1 MKNKRAARRDNAGDD
16 AGANARADAG
26 APNPPT
32 TPADGDATTGRHRL
46 WFRPRFTFL
55 SSANKGV
62 LGGVRQDTAV
72 CPDATTNA
80 PGWDEPG
87 WEGIASRIVMTLEPV
102 VGTHSGRTLGVEAV
116 IANAP
121 SLGFASA
128 HDLLDCAFDASDPTD
143 PLRSSN
149 RLPEVEHA
157 AHMAA
162 LSLFAALPGYAAL
175 KLFLNLDTR
184 LLDRADKIVVELREA
199 LNRHGLEPGAVV
211 LTISERL
218 PFLNV
223 DTLCGSET
231 EADAAATKLTRL
243 FDTLRGLSGR
253 IALANF
259 GAGSASVPLLT
270 LARPDLVRLDRYFIQ
285 IQMPD
290 RSRRMVLNTLTNL
303 SHMLGIQVV
312 AEGVGTVEQYQMCR
326 QAGCEYIQGRLIG
339 PRVSDPSGLPSTYTE
354 IRALNEADQ
363 RSSKTDAALIASQTR
378 AMEPV
383 VAGTAMS
390 EVFERFRQAKD
401 QTFLPAVDGVGEPI
415 GIIRETDLKDYTYS
429 LYGKDLLS
437 NRALGRTLDGFVV
450 RCPVADVNTKAEKIL
465 EVFSAAGEAECVLI
479 TRDRQYMGF
488 LSASSLLKV
497 ISEKNLA
504 LARDQNPLSR
514 LPGNN
519 MINEYI
525 SDSLLDTKC
534 MTIMVYIDFDNF
546 KPFNDAYGYRQGD
559 RAITLFAELMRKEL
573 PQDDVF
579 IGHVGGDDFFVGFKE
594 YGSDQ
599 AVDLICTLI
608 ERFRNDVESFYDET
622 SRERG
627 YMIGRDREGVERHLP
642 LLTASAAILELPPDH
657 IARSPDEIAGQIA
670 QYKKKAKQSVSKIA
684 KARIAETRNAEAA
697 PTEERAEALL
707 DASGS

>member
-1 MKNKRAARRDNAGDD
+1 MKTKGAVRRDNTGDHAGVGAGDL
-16 AGANARADAG
+16 R
-26 APNPPT
+26 PLT
-32 TPADGDATTGRHRL
+32 TLADGDAMTGERRL

-55 SSANKGV
+55 SSGGKGCPGV
-62 LGGVRQDTAV
+62 LGGGRQDTAA
-72 CPDATTNA
+72 CSDATTNA
-80 PGWDEPG
+80 PGWGEPG
-87 WEGIASRIVMTLEPV
+87 WGEPGWDQIASRIVMTLEPV

-121 SLGFASA
+121 SLGFAST
-128 HDLLDCAFDASDPTD
+128 HDLLDCAFDASDPID

-149 RLPEVEHA
+149 RLPDVEHA

-162 LSLFAALPGYAAL
+162 VSLFAALPDYAAL
-175 KLFLNLDTR
+175 KLFLTLDTR
-184 LLDRADKIVVELREA
+184 LLDRADRVVMELREA
-199 LNRHGLEPGAVV
+199 LSRHRIEPSAVV
-211 LTISERL
+211 LTVSECRPFLDMEALRDDKTGTGAATADVERL
-218 PFLNV
+218 FSV
-223 DTLCGSET
+223 
-231 EADAAATKLTRL
+231 
-243 FDTLRGLSGR
+243 LRSLSGR
-253 IALANF
+253 IALSDF
-259 GAGSASVPLLT
+259 GTGTASMALLT
-270 LARPDLVRLDRYFIQ
+270 LARPDMVKLDRFFIQ
-285 IQMPD
+285 AQTRD
-290 RSRRMVLNTLTNL
+290 RSRRMALNVLTNL

-312 AEGVGTVEQYQMCR
+312 AEGVETVDQYQMCR
-326 QAGCEYIQGRLIG
+326 QAGCDYLQGRLIG
-339 PRVSDPSGLPSTYTE
+339 ARVSDPTALPGDYPA

-415 GIIRETDLKDYTYS
+415 GIIRESDLKEYTYS

-465 EVFSAAGEAECVLI
+465 EVFSAAGDAECVLI
-479 TRDRQYMGF
+479 TRERKYMGF

-525 SDSLLDTKC
+525 SDALIDTEC
-534 MTIMVYIDFDNF
+534 MNILVYIDFDNF

-573 PQDDVF
+573 PQNDVF
-579 IGHVGGDDFFVGFKE
+579 IGHVGGDDFFVGFRD

-599 AVDLICTLI
+599 AVDLICALV

-627 YMIGRDREGVERHLP
+627 YMIGRDRDGVERHLP

-670 QYKKKAKQSVSKIA
+670 QYKKKAKHSVSKIA
-684 KARIAETRNAEAA
+684 RARIAESR
-697 PTEERAEALL
+697 PTEARLT
-707 DASGS
+707 DVFPDSSGA